1 LEQVEECEGLKRD
14 VNLTKKA
21 NKAYRE
27 RTSGYNKFSGKSA
40 SSSTQDVKQWFP
52 TCSGL
57 GPSQDDFQ
65 AAGFIIQSHMFTT
78 LSDKNIAWKRQR
90 LRNTD
95 AFRKRTEIPHNE
107 DVVYKKHATN
117 EKTPVNSRFFM
128 LIAAFVNANKW
139 KVRRHPL
146 QPFRESQV
154 GNHTCKTIELLC
166 YVYFISDFSETL
178 PLFLEES
185 LLTGMEVPYCSTE
198 CLGGWPSGGFTYFSI
213 RYSRKI
219 MFS

>member
-78 LSDKNIAWKRQR
+78 LSDKNIA
-90 LRNTD
+90 
-95 AFRKRTEIPHNE
+95 
-107 DVVYKKHATN
+107 
-117 EKTPVNSRFFM
+117 
-128 LIAAFVNANKW
+128 
-139 KVRRHPL
+139 
-146 QPFRESQV
+146 
-154 GNHTCKTIELLC
+154 
-166 YVYFISDFSETL
+166 
-178 PLFLEES
+178 
-185 LLTGMEVPYCSTE
+185 
-198 CLGGWPSGGFTYFSI
+198 
-213 RYSRKI
+213 
-219 MFS
+219 